1 MTAIGPYSQSYM
13 MTHMYST
20 PDLRVCQNK
29 GKIVYDKSS
38 IMGIL
43 DRTPIYSKFARILQ
57 IAQMDGVYNQLQAN
71 FTLFVTPDSYVSD
84 DLMKSIDV
92 GDARRIVKS
101 SSLKGIIPS
110 VLIEDSPA
118 TYFMTTDERTKL
130 FVTNLRGETLIND
143 GIRVIEKDIR
153 ASNGMIHTI
162 NNVIIPYM

>member
-1 MTAIGPYSQSYM
+1 
-13 MTHMYST
+13 
-20 PDLRVCQNK
+20 
-29 GKIVYDKSS
+29 
-38 IMGIL
+38 
-43 DRTPIYSKFARILQ
+43 
-57 IAQMDGVYNQLQAN
+57 
-71 FTLFVTPDSYVSD
+71 VSD